1 MTLWPAP
8 FSDGPVVATIA
19 VPGSKSITNRA
30 LILAALADGPSVIR
44 NVLQARD
51 TALMISALT
60 TLGAQINVR
69 SGSDYD
75 VVPQPLSG
83 PAVIDVGLAGTVMRF
98 VPPIA
103 ALAQGDIAFDGDE
116 RARVRPMLTIIQ
128 ALRQL
133 GVDVSDGGLGTL
145 PFTVRGQGSV
155 RGGDVVID
163 ASSSSQFVSALLLSG
178 ARFDEGIRI
187 RHEGTTLPSLP
198 HIDMTVAMLRECGV
212 RVDCDTEDPRNAS
225 WAVLPAPI
233 HAIDRVI
240 EPDLSNAAP
249 FLAAAMATGGRVTI
263 PDWPV
268 KTTQAGDALRG
279 ILTDMGGTVTLHDD
293 KLTVSGPDA
302 MSGIDIDLHDE
313 GELTPVVAALCAL
326 AASPSRIRGI
336 AHLRGHETDRL
347 AALATEINRLGGNVT
362 EEPDGLTIVPAPL
375 HGGHIETYDD
385 HRMAT
390 AGAVI
395 GLAVPG
401 VQVENISTT
410 AKTMPGFTD
419 MWARLLGGA

>member
-8 FSDGPVVATIA
+8 FSDGPVVATIP

-30 LILAALADGPSVIR
+30 LILAALGDGPSVIR

-51 TALMISALT
+51 TTLMMGALT
-60 TLGAQINVR
+60 ALGPQITLR
-69 SGSDYD
+69 SGCDYD
-75 VVPQPLSG
+75 VVPHALSG
-83 PAVIDVGLAGTVMRF
+83 PAGIDVGLAGTVMRF

-103 ALAQGDIAFDGDE
+103 ALARGDVDFDGDE
-116 RARVRPMLTIIQ
+116 RARVRPMSTIIS

-178 ARFDEGIRI
+178 ARFEEGVRI
-187 RHEGTTLPSLP
+187 LHEGKTLPSLP
-198 HIDMTVAMLRECGV
+198 HIDMSVAMLRECGV
-212 RVDCDTEDPRNAS
+212 HVDCDTEDPRRAS
-225 WAVLPAPI
+225 WKVSPSPI
-233 HAIDRVI
+233 RAIDRVI

-249 FLAAAMATGGRVTI
+249 FLAAAMVTEGRVTI
-263 PDWPV
+263 PDWPT

-279 ILTDMGGTVTLHDD
+279 ILTAMGGTVTFHDD
-293 KLTVSGPDA
+293 KLSVSGPAA
-302 MSGIDIDLHDE
+302 MSGLDIDLHDE

-362 EEPDGLTIVPAPL
+362 EESDGLTIIPAPL
-375 HGGHIETYDD
+375 HGGRIETYDD

-401 VQVENISTT
+401 VQIENIATT
-410 AKTMPGFTD
+410 AKTMPDFAD
-419 MWARLLGGA
+419 LWARLLGGA

>member
-1 MTLWPAP
+1 MWPAP
-8 FSDGPVVATIA
+8 FSDGPVVATIS

-51 TALMISALT
+51 TLLMIGALDALGPRI
-60 TLGAQINVR
+60 TLR
-69 SGSDYD
+69 SGDDYD
-75 VVPQPLSG
+75 VEPQPLSG

-116 RARVRPMLTIIQ
+116 RARVRPMSTIID

-133 GVDVSDGGLGTL
+133 GVEVSDGGLGTL
-145 PFTVRGQGSV
+145 PFTVRGQGKV

-178 ARFDEGIRI
+178 ARFEEGIRI
-187 RHEGTTLPSLP
+187 RHEGATLPSLP
-198 HIDMTVAMLRECGV
+198 HIDMTVSMLRECGIE
-212 RVDCDTEDPRNAS
+212 VDCDTEDAGRAS
-225 WAVLPAPI
+225 WTVQPSPI
-233 HAIDRVI
+233 HAIDRII

-249 FLAAAMATGGRVTI
+249 FLAAAMVTGGRVTI
-263 PDWPV
+263 PDWPA

-279 ILTDMGGTVTLHDD
+279 ILTTMGATVTFHDD
-293 KLTVSGPDA
+293 RLTVSGPDA
-302 MSGIDIDLHDE
+302 MLGLDIDLHDE
-313 GELTPVVAALCAL
+313 GELTPIIAALCAL
-326 AASPSRIRGI
+326 AISPSRIRGI

-362 EEPDGLTIVPAPL
+362 EESDGLSIVPAPL
-375 HGGHIETYDD
+375 HGGRVETYDD

-401 VQVENISTT
+401 VQIENIATT

-419 MWARLLGGA
+419 MWARLLGGV

>member
-1 MTLWPAP
+1 VTLWPAP

-51 TALMISALT
+51 TALMIGALSAL
-60 TLGAQINVR
+60 GPQINVR
-69 SGSDYD
+69 SGCDYE
-75 VVPQPLSG
+75 VVPQSLSG

-116 RARVRPMLTIIQ
+116 RARVRPMSTIID

-145 PFTVRGQGSV
+145 PFTVRGQGTV

-178 ARFDEGIRI
+178 ARFDEGVCI
-187 RHEGTTLPSLP
+187 RHEGATLPSLP
-198 HIDMTVAMLRECGV
+198 HIEMTVAMLRECGV
-212 RVDCDTEDPRNAS
+212 RVDCNTEDPKSAS
-225 WAVLPAPI
+225 WTVYPAPI
-233 HAIDRVI
+233 HAIDRII

-249 FLAAAMATGGRVTI
+249 FLAAAMVTGGRVTI
-263 PDWPV
+263 PDWPA
-268 KTTQAGDALRG
+268 KTTQAGDALRA
-279 ILTDMGGTVTLHDD
+279 ILTAMGATVTFHDD
-293 KLTVSGPDA
+293 KLTVSGPAA
-302 MSGIDIDLHDE
+302 MSGLDIDLHDE

-347 AALATEINRLGGNVT
+347 AALATEINRLGGNAT

-375 HGGHIETYDD
+375 HGGRFETYDD
-385 HRMAT
+385 HRMAH

-401 VQVENISTT
+401 VQVENIATT
-410 AKTMPGFTD
+410 AKTMSGFTD
-419 MWARLLGGA
+419 MWTQLLGGA

>member
-1 MTLWPAP
+1 
-8 FSDGPVVATIA
+8 
-19 VPGSKSITNRA
+19 
-30 LILAALADGPSVIR
+30 
-44 NVLQARD
+44 
-51 TALMISALT
+51 
-60 TLGAQINVR
+60 
-69 SGSDYD
+69 
-75 VVPQPLSG
+75 
-83 PAVIDVGLAGTVMRF
+83 
-98 VPPIA
+98 
-103 ALAQGDIAFDGDE
+103 
-116 RARVRPMLTIIQ
+116 
-128 ALRQL
+128 
-133 GVDVSDGGLGTL
+133 
-145 PFTVRGQGSV
+145 
-155 RGGDVVID
+155 
-163 ASSSSQFVSALLLSG
+163 
-178 ARFDEGIRI
+178 
-187 RHEGTTLPSLP
+187 
-198 HIDMTVAMLRECGV
+198 
-212 RVDCDTEDPRNAS
+212 
-225 WAVLPAPI
+225 
-233 HAIDRVI
+233 
-240 EPDLSNAAP
+240 
-249 FLAAAMATGGRVTI
+249 MATGGRVTI
-263 PDWPV
+263 PDWPA

-279 ILTDMGGTVTLHDD
+279 ILTAMGGTVALHDD
-293 KLTVSGPDA
+293 KLTVSGPDV

-362 EEPDGLTIVPAPL
+362 EEPDGLTIVPALL